1 MSNSTAVQPFP
12 VLINDEPVAEAPS
25 TKVAVQ
31 PQKANPVPHESAE
44 QPTLENLV
52 EMYVSQERECWLC
65 EGVSKKIA
73 SGEEIS
79 EDDNWHFTSC
89 VLSWEYLNKNQ
100 N

>member
-12 VLINDEPVAEAPS
+12 SLINDEPVAEIARPS
-25 TKVAVQ
+25 IAMQ
-31 PQKANPVPHESAE
+31 PDKGMSVPHVNTE

-52 EMYVSQERECWLC
+52 EMYAAQDRECWLC

-73 SGEEIS
+73 SDEEIS
-79 EDDNWHFTSC
+79 EDDSWHFTSC

-100 N
+100 S